1 MSKVCS
7 INSVI
12 SKGSLIINEGG
23 LISSR
28 SVRSGSFVNTLTK
41 APLTQEKKI
50 SRNNSV
56 TKQDN

>member
-28 SVRSGSFVNTLTK
+28 SVRSGFFEYFNQSTTDTRKENL
-41 APLTQEKKI
+41 KK
-50 SRNNSV
+50 
-56 TKQDN
+56 